1 MSDFRGLIVAVS
13 GPSGVG
19 KGTVLARVEELLEQ
33 ANPGSVGHSISVTTR
48 APRGQEQDGVE
59 YYFRTK
65 EEFEQMIKDDEIVEY
80 DTYVDNY
87 YGTPAGPLK
96 EMVTKG
102 QDVLFD
108 ITIEGSLALNRK
120 FDVDTVTIF
129 ILPPSME
136 ELEGR
141 LRGRGTETEEKIQK
155 RLAQAKEEIGRAG
168 EFEYLVTNADIDT
181 AAKEI
186 VAIITAEKLKA
197 SKNIDTAKALL

>member
-19 KGTVLARVEELLEQ
+19 KGTVLARVEELLEE

-48 APRGQEQDGVE
+48 APRGQEKDGVE

-65 EEFEQMIKDDEIVEY
+65 EEFEQMIKDGGIVEY

-87 YGTPAGPLK
+87 YGTPSEPLK
-96 EMVTKG
+96 RMVSKG

-108 ITIEGSLALNRK
+108 ITIEGSLALNRQ

-129 ILPPSME
+129 ILPPTME
-136 ELEGR
+136 ELETR

-155 RLAQAKEEIGRAG
+155 RLLQAKEEIGRAG
-168 EFEYLVTNADIDT
+168 EFEYLVTNGDIDT
-181 AAKEI
+181 AAREI